1 MNLDGLNSSQRAA
14 VEYNDGPQLVIA
26 GAGSGKTRVLTYKIA
41 YLLSQGVPANRI
53 LALTFTNK
61 AAREMRDRIARM
73 ADAADV
79 RYLWMGTFHSICSKI
94 LRQEAAHIG
103 FTRDFT
109 IYDTQ
114 DQKSLIRQVIKLYS
128 LDEKVYKPN
137 MVLGRISAAK
147 NALLLPNDYAR
158 NESIAR
164 QDRQDR
170 LYEMSK
176 IYSEY
181 QARLRAA
188 NAMDFD
194 DLLVYV
200 CRLLDED
207 ESARV
212 FYQQMFQYVLVD
224 EYQDTNYVQY
234 RIVKHLA
241 EPENRICVVGDDAQS
256 IYSFRGADIRNIL
269 HFQEGYPNARL
280 FKLEQNY
287 RSTQTIVKAANS
299 LIHHNE
305 NQIYKEVFSEKE
317 PGDRIDLVGYM
328 TDRAEGEGVARSIH
342 QYKLTK
348 GISYNDIAVLY
359 RTNAQSRAFENEF
372 RKRGIAYRIY
382 GGMSFYQRKEIK
394 DAIAYFR
401 LAVNPKDNEA
411 LIRVINYPARGI
423 GDTTLRKV
431 SECAVMQNRSMLEVA
446 QHPEEAGL
454 EVSKATASKLTAF
467 AAIIEQLREA
477 ADTLNAYD
485 FAEKVMQLTGIRT
498 AAMMD
503 RSPEGVDRAEN
514 LQELLT
520 GIHELIDRRLEEGI
534 DFTPIHDFLAE
545 VSLLTDQDQNLAD
558 ETPRVTLMTVHAA
571 KGLEFEVVY
580 IVGLEENLFPSQMCV
595 KPSEIEEERRLLY
608 VAVTRAMRYCHMSF
622 ARQRFRNGSVQFS
635 SPSRFL
641 KDIDRQ
647 YLVTRQPAESSYQ
660 PSTPRWGN
668 NTWGSMER
676 SAIPPMP
683 SKPLTQLSDIVSKTP
698 ASDVTSPAGGAY
710 QVGDRVRHGTF
721 GEGQV
726 MRVYEENG
734 TRRIDIQFDRFG
746 KKAMLIQFAKLEKIG

>member
-1 MNLDGLNSSQRAA
+1 MNLEGLNSSQRAA

-73 ADAADV
+73 VDAADV

-94 LRQEAAHIG
+94 LRHEAEHIG

-114 DQKSLIRQVIKLYS
+114 DQKSLVKQVLKLYS
-128 LDEKVYKPN
+128 LDDKVYKPN
-137 MVLGRISAAK
+137 TVLGRISAAK
-147 NALLLPNDYAR
+147 NALIQPSDYAR
-158 NESIAR
+158 NESVAK

-170 LYEMSK
+170 LYEMPK

-181 QARLRAA
+181 QTRLRAA

-194 DLLVYV
+194 DLLMYV
-200 CRLLDED
+200 CLLLEKDEA
-207 ESARV
+207 ARRY
-212 FYQQMFQYVLVD
+212 YQQVFQYVLVD

-234 RIVKHLA
+234 RIVSYLA

-269 HFQEGYPNARL
+269 HFQQGYPNARL

-317 PGDRIDLVGYM
+317 PGERIDLVGYM
-328 TDRAEGEGVARSIH
+328 TDRNEGEGVARSIQ
-342 QYKLTK
+342 QYHAIK
-348 GISYNDIAVLY
+348 GVSYNDIAVLY
-359 RTNAQSRAFENEF
+359 RTNAQSRTFENEF
-372 RKRGIAYRIY
+372 RKLGIAYRIY

-411 LIRVINYPARGI
+411 LVRVINYPARGI
-423 GDTTLRKV
+423 GETTIRKV
-431 SECAVMQNRSMLEVA
+431 SECATMQNTSMLEVV
-446 QHPEEAGL
+446 QHPIECGL
-454 EVSKATASKLTAF
+454 EVSKATASKLGAF
-467 AAIIEQLREA
+467 GDLIATLHEA
-477 ADTLNAYD
+477 ADTMNAYE
-485 FAEKVMQLTGIRT
+485 FAEKVMLLSGIRT
-498 AAMMD
+498 AAVMD
-503 RSPEGVDRAEN
+503 RTPEGIDRAEN

-520 GIHELIDRRLEEGI
+520 GIHELIDRRTEEGI

-545 VSLLTDQDQNLAD
+545 VSLLTDQDQNLTD
-558 ETPRVTLMTVHAA
+558 DTPRVTLMTVHAA

-608 VAVTRAMRYCHMSF
+608 VALTRAMQYCHMSY

-641 KDIDRQ
+641 RDIDRQ
-647 YLVTRQPAESSYQ
+647 YIALRESGVAGTPA
-660 PSTPRWGN
+660 TAAPRWRN
-668 NTWGSMER
+668 NSWST
-676 SAIPPMP
+676 P
-683 SKPLTQLSDIVSKTP
+683 SKPAMPSVPTKPLTHISDIKTETQS
-698 ASDVTSPAGGAY
+698 AEYQAGE
-710 QVGDRVRHGTF
+710 RIRHGTF
-721 GEGQV
+721 GEGTVLQ
-726 MRVYEENG
+726 VYEENG
-734 TRRIDIQFDRFG
+734 TRRIDILFDKFG
-746 KKAMLIQFAKLEKIG
+746 KKAMLIQFAKLEKI

>member
-1 MNLDGLNSSQRAA
+1 MNLEGLNSSQRAA

-73 ADAADV
+73 VDAADV

-94 LRQEAAHIG
+94 LRHEAEHIG

-114 DQKSLIRQVIKLYS
+114 DQKSLVKQVLKLYS
-128 LDEKVYKPN
+128 LDDKVYKPN
-137 MVLGRISAAK
+137 TVLGRISAAK
-147 NALLLPNDYAR
+147 NALIQPSDYAR
-158 NESIAR
+158 NESVTK
-164 QDRQDR
+164 QDKQDR
-170 LYEMSK
+170 LYEMPK

-181 QARLRAA
+181 QTRLRAA

-194 DLLVYV
+194 DLLMYV
-200 CRLLDED
+200 CLLLEKDEA
-207 ESARV
+207 ARRY
-212 FYQQMFQYVLVD
+212 YQQVFQYVLVD

-234 RIVKHLA
+234 RIVSYLA

-269 HFQEGYPNARL
+269 HFQQGYPNARL

-317 PGDRIDLVGYM
+317 PGERIDLVGYM
-328 TDRAEGEGVARSIH
+328 TDRNEGEGVARSIQ
-342 QYKLTK
+342 QYHAIK
-348 GISYNDIAVLY
+348 GVSYNDIAVLY
-359 RTNAQSRAFENEF
+359 RTNAQSRTFENEF
-372 RKRGIAYRIY
+372 RKLGIAYRIY

-411 LIRVINYPARGI
+411 LVRVINYPARGI
-423 GDTTLRKV
+423 GETTIRKV
-431 SECAVMQNRSMLEVA
+431 SECATMQNTSMLEVV
-446 QHPEEAGL
+446 QHPIECGL
-454 EVSKATASKLTAF
+454 EVSKATASKLGAF
-467 AAIIEQLREA
+467 GDLIATLHEA
-477 ADTLNAYD
+477 ADTMNAYE
-485 FAEKVMQLTGIRT
+485 FAEKVMLLSGIRT
-498 AAMMD
+498 AAVMD
-503 RSPEGVDRAEN
+503 RTPEGIDRAEN

-520 GIHELIDRRLEEGI
+520 GIHELIDRRTEEGI

-545 VSLLTDQDQNLAD
+545 VSLLTDQDQNLTD
-558 ETPRVTLMTVHAA
+558 DTPRVTLMTVHAA

-608 VAVTRAMRYCHMSF
+608 VALTRAMQYCHMSY

-641 KDIDRQ
+641 RDIDRQ
-647 YLVTRQPAESSYQ
+647 YIALREGSVAGTPA
-660 PSTPRWGN
+660 TAAPRWRN
-668 NTWGSMER
+668 NSWST
-676 SAIPPMP
+676 P
-683 SKPLTQLSDIVSKTP
+683 SKPAMPSVPTRPLTHISDIKTETQS
-698 ASDVTSPAGGAY
+698 AEYQAGE
-710 QVGDRVRHGTF
+710 RVRHGTF
-721 GEGQV
+721 GEGTVLQ
-726 MRVYEENG
+726 VYEENG
-734 TRRIDIQFDRFG
+734 TRRIDILFDKFG
-746 KKAMLIQFAKLEKIG
+746 KKAMLIQFAKLEKI

>member
-1 MNLDGLNSSQRAA
+1 MNLEGLNSSQRAA

-73 ADAADV
+73 VDAADV

-94 LRQEAAHIG
+94 LRHEAEHIG

-114 DQKSLIRQVIKLYS
+114 DQKSLVKQVLKLYS
-128 LDEKVYKPN
+128 LDDKVYKPN
-137 MVLGRISAAK
+137 TVLGRISAAK
-147 NALLLPNDYAR
+147 NALIQPSDYAR
-158 NESIAR
+158 NESVAK

-170 LYEMSK
+170 LYEMPK

-181 QARLRAA
+181 QTRLRAA

-194 DLLVYV
+194 DLLMYV
-200 CRLLDED
+200 CLLLEKDEA
-207 ESARV
+207 ARRY
-212 FYQQMFQYVLVD
+212 YQQVFQYVLVD

-234 RIVKHLA
+234 RIVSYLA

-269 HFQEGYPNARL
+269 HFQQGYPNARL

-317 PGDRIDLVGYM
+317 PGERIDLVGYM
-328 TDRAEGEGVARSIH
+328 TDRNEGEGVARSIQ
-342 QYKLTK
+342 QYHAIK
-348 GISYNDIAVLY
+348 GVSYNDIAVLY
-359 RTNAQSRAFENEF
+359 RTNAQSRTFENEF
-372 RKRGIAYRIY
+372 RKLGIAYRIY

-411 LIRVINYPARGI
+411 LVRVINYPARGI
-423 GDTTLRKV
+423 GETTIRKV
-431 SECAVMQNRSMLEVA
+431 SECATMQNTSMLEVV
-446 QHPEEAGL
+446 QHPIECGL
-454 EVSKATASKLTAF
+454 EVSKATASKLGAF
-467 AAIIEQLREA
+467 GDLIATLHEA
-477 ADTLNAYD
+477 ADTMNAYE
-485 FAEKVMQLTGIRT
+485 FAEKVMLLSGIRT
-498 AAMMD
+498 AAVMD
-503 RSPEGVDRAEN
+503 RTPEGIDRAEN

-520 GIHELIDRRLEEGI
+520 GIHELIDRRTEEGI

-545 VSLLTDQDQNLAD
+545 VSLLTDQDQNLTD
-558 ETPRVTLMTVHAA
+558 DTPRVTLMTVHAA

-608 VAVTRAMRYCHMSF
+608 VALTRAMQYCHMSY

-641 KDIDRQ
+641 RDIDRQ
-647 YLVTRQPAESSYQ
+647 YIALREGSVAGTPATAAPRWRNNSW
-660 PSTPRWGN
+660 STPLKP
-668 NTWGSMER
+668 
-676 SAIPPMP
+676 AMP
-683 SKPLTQLSDIVSKTP
+683 SVPTKPLTHISDIKTETQS
-698 ASDVTSPAGGAY
+698 AEYQAGE
-710 QVGDRVRHGTF
+710 RVRHGTF
-721 GEGQV
+721 GEGTVLQ
-726 MRVYEENG
+726 VYEENG
-734 TRRIDIQFDRFG
+734 TRRIDILFDKFG
-746 KKAMLIQFAKLEKIG
+746 KKAMLIQFAKLEKI

>member
-1 MNLDGLNSSQRAA
+1 MNLEGLNSSQRAA

-73 ADAADV
+73 VDAADV

-94 LRQEAAHIG
+94 LRHEAEHIG

-114 DQKSLIRQVIKLYS
+114 DQKSLVKQVLKLYS
-128 LDEKVYKPN
+128 LDDKVYKPN
-137 MVLGRISAAK
+137 TVLGRISAAK
-147 NALLLPNDYAR
+147 NALIKPSDYAR
-158 NESIAR
+158 NESVAK

-170 LYEMSK
+170 LYEMPK

-181 QARLRAA
+181 QTRLRAA

-194 DLLVYV
+194 DLLMYV
-200 CRLLDED
+200 CLLLEKDE
-207 ESARV
+207 ATRRY
-212 FYQQMFQYVLVD
+212 YQQVFQYVLVD

-234 RIVKHLA
+234 RIVSYLA

-269 HFQEGYPNARL
+269 HFQQGYPNARL

-317 PGDRIDLVGYM
+317 PGERIDLVGYM
-328 TDRAEGEGVARSIH
+328 TDRNEGEGVARSIQ
-342 QYKLTK
+342 QYHAIK
-348 GISYNDIAVLY
+348 GVSYNDIAVLY
-359 RTNAQSRAFENEF
+359 RTNAQSRTFENEF
-372 RKRGIAYRIY
+372 RKLGIAYRIY

-411 LIRVINYPARGI
+411 LVRVINYPARGI
-423 GDTTLRKV
+423 GETTIRKV
-431 SECAVMQNRSMLEVA
+431 SECATMQNTSMLEVV
-446 QHPEEAGL
+446 QHPVECGL
-454 EVSKATASKLTAF
+454 EVSKATASKLGAF
-467 AAIIEQLREA
+467 GDLIATLHEA
-477 ADTLNAYD
+477 ADTMNAYE
-485 FAEKVMQLTGIRT
+485 FAEKVMLLSGIRT
-498 AAMMD
+498 AAVMD
-503 RSPEGVDRAEN
+503 RTPEGIDRAEN

-520 GIHELIDRRLEEGI
+520 GIHELIDRRTEEGI

-545 VSLLTDQDQNLAD
+545 VSLLTDQDQNLTD
-558 ETPRVTLMTVHAA
+558 DTPRVTLMTVHAA

-608 VAVTRAMRYCHMSF
+608 VALTRAMQYCHMSY

-641 KDIDRQ
+641 RDIDRQ
-647 YLVTRQPAESSYQ
+647 YIALREGSVAGTPA
-660 PSTPRWGN
+660 TAAPRWRN
-668 NTWGSMER
+668 NSWST
-676 SAIPPMP
+676 P
-683 SKPLTQLSDIVSKTP
+683 SKPAMPSVPTKPLTHISDIKTETQS
-698 ASDVTSPAGGAY
+698 AEYQAGE
-710 QVGDRVRHGTF
+710 RVRHGTF
-721 GEGQV
+721 GEGTVLQ
-726 MRVYEENG
+726 VYEENG
-734 TRRIDIQFDRFG
+734 TRRIDILFDKFG
-746 KKAMLIQFAKLEKIG
+746 KKAMLIQFAKLEKI

>member
-1 MNLDGLNSSQRAA
+1 MNLEGLNSSQRAA

-73 ADAADV
+73 VDAADV

-94 LRQEAAHIG
+94 LRHEAEHIG

-114 DQKSLIRQVIKLYS
+114 DQKSLVKQVLKLYS
-128 LDEKVYKPN
+128 LDDKVYKPN
-137 MVLGRISAAK
+137 TVLGRISAAK
-147 NALLLPNDYAR
+147 NALIQPSDYAR
-158 NESIAR
+158 NESVAK

-170 LYEMSK
+170 LYEMPK

-181 QARLRAA
+181 QTRLRAA

-194 DLLVYV
+194 DLLMYV
-200 CRLLDED
+200 CLLLEKDEA
-207 ESARV
+207 ARRY
-212 FYQQMFQYVLVD
+212 YQQVFQYVLVD

-234 RIVKHLA
+234 RIVSYLA

-269 HFQEGYPNARL
+269 HFQQGYPNARL

-317 PGDRIDLVGYM
+317 PGERIDLVGYM
-328 TDRAEGEGVARSIH
+328 TDRNEGEGVARSIQ
-342 QYKLTK
+342 QYHAIK
-348 GISYNDIAVLY
+348 GVSYNDIAVLY
-359 RTNAQSRAFENEF
+359 RTNAQSRTFENEF
-372 RKRGIAYRIY
+372 RKLGIAYRIY

-411 LIRVINYPARGI
+411 LVRVINYPARGI
-423 GDTTLRKV
+423 GETTIRKV
-431 SECAVMQNRSMLEVA
+431 SECATMQNTSMLEVV
-446 QHPEEAGL
+446 QHPIECGL
-454 EVSKATASKLTAF
+454 EVSKATASKLGAF
-467 AAIIEQLREA
+467 GDLIATLHEA
-477 ADTLNAYD
+477 ADTMNAYE
-485 FAEKVMQLTGIRT
+485 FAEKVMLLSGIRT
-498 AAMMD
+498 AAVMD
-503 RSPEGVDRAEN
+503 RTPEGIDRAEN

-520 GIHELIDRRLEEGI
+520 GIHELIDRRTEEGI

-545 VSLLTDQDQNLAD
+545 VSLLTDQDQNLTD
-558 ETPRVTLMTVHAA
+558 DTPRVTLMTVHAA

-595 KPSEIEEERRLLY
+595 KLSEIEEERRLLY
-608 VAVTRAMRYCHMSF
+608 VALTRAMQYCHMSY

-641 KDIDRQ
+641 RDIDRQ
-647 YLVTRQPAESSYQ
+647 YIALREGSVAGTPA
-660 PSTPRWGN
+660 TAAPRWRN
-668 NTWGSMER
+668 NSWST
-676 SAIPPMP
+676 P
-683 SKPLTQLSDIVSKTP
+683 SKPAMPSVPAKPLTHISDIKTETQS
-698 ASDVTSPAGGAY
+698 AEYQAGE
-710 QVGDRVRHGTF
+710 RVRHGTF
-721 GEGQV
+721 GEGTVLQ
-726 MRVYEENG
+726 VYEENG
-734 TRRIDIQFDRFG
+734 TRRIDILFDKFG
-746 KKAMLIQFAKLEKIG
+746 KKAMLIQFAKLEKI

>member
-1 MNLDGLNSSQRAA
+1 MNLKGLNSSQRAA

-73 ADAADV
+73 VDAADV

-94 LRQEAAHIG
+94 LRHEAEHIG

-114 DQKSLIRQVIKLYS
+114 DQKSLVKQVLKLYS
-128 LDEKVYKPN
+128 LDDKVYKPN
-137 MVLGRISAAK
+137 TVLGRISAAK
-147 NALLLPNDYAR
+147 NALIQPLDYAR
-158 NESIAR
+158 NESVAK

-170 LYEMSK
+170 LYEMPK

-181 QARLRAA
+181 QTRLRAA

-194 DLLVYV
+194 DLLMYV
-200 CRLLDED
+200 CLLLEKDEA
-207 ESARV
+207 ARRY
-212 FYQQMFQYVLVD
+212 YQQVFQYVLVD

-234 RIVKHLA
+234 RIVSYLA

-269 HFQEGYPNARL
+269 HFQQGYPNARL

-317 PGDRIDLVGYM
+317 PGERIDLVGYM
-328 TDRAEGEGVARSIH
+328 TDRNEGEGVARSIQ
-342 QYKLTK
+342 QYHAIK
-348 GISYNDIAVLY
+348 GVSYNDIAVLY
-359 RTNAQSRAFENEF
+359 RTNAQSRTFENEF
-372 RKRGIAYRIY
+372 RKLGIAYRIY

-411 LIRVINYPARGI
+411 LVRVINYPARGI
-423 GDTTLRKV
+423 GETTIRKV
-431 SECAVMQNRSMLEVA
+431 SECATMQNTSMLEVV
-446 QHPEEAGL
+446 QHPIECGL
-454 EVSKATASKLTAF
+454 EVSKATASKLGAF
-467 AAIIEQLREA
+467 GDLIATLHEA
-477 ADTLNAYD
+477 ADTMNAYE
-485 FAEKVMQLTGIRT
+485 FAEKVMLLSGIRT
-498 AAMMD
+498 AAVMD
-503 RSPEGVDRAEN
+503 RTPEGIDRAEN

-520 GIHELIDRRLEEGI
+520 GIHELIDRRTEEGI

-545 VSLLTDQDQNLAD
+545 VSLLTDQDQNLTD

-608 VAVTRAMRYCHMSF
+608 VALTRAMQYCHMSY

-641 KDIDRQ
+641 RDIDRQ
-647 YLVTRQPAESSYQ
+647 YIALREGSVTGTPA
-660 PSTPRWGN
+660 TAAPRWRN
-668 NTWGSMER
+668 NSWGT
-676 SAIPPMP
+676 P
-683 SKPLTQLSDIVSKTP
+683 SKPAMPSVPTKPLTHISDIKTETQS
-698 ASDVTSPAGGAY
+698 AEYQAGE
-710 QVGDRVRHGTF
+710 RVRHGTF
-721 GEGQV
+721 GEGTVLQ
-726 MRVYEENG
+726 VYEENG
-734 TRRIDIQFDRFG
+734 TRRIDILFDKFG
-746 KKAMLIQFAKLEKIG
+746 KKAMLIQFAKLEKI

>member
-1 MNLDGLNSSQRAA
+1 MNLEGLNSSQRAA

-73 ADAADV
+73 VDAADV

-94 LRQEAAHIG
+94 LRHEAEHIG

-109 IYDTQ
+109 IYDSQ
-114 DQKSLIRQVIKLYS
+114 DQKSLVKQVLKLYS
-128 LDEKVYKPN
+128 LDDKVYKPN
-137 MVLGRISAAK
+137 TVLGRISAAK
-147 NALLLPNDYAR
+147 NALIQPSDYAR
-158 NESIAR
+158 NESVAK

-170 LYEMSK
+170 LYEMPK

-181 QARLRAA
+181 QTRLRAA

-194 DLLVYV
+194 DLLMYV
-200 CRLLDED
+200 CLLLEKDEA
-207 ESARV
+207 ARRY
-212 FYQQMFQYVLVD
+212 YQQVFQYVLVD

-234 RIVKHLA
+234 RIVSYLA

-269 HFQEGYPNARL
+269 HFQQGYPNARL

-317 PGDRIDLVGYM
+317 PGERIDLVGYM
-328 TDRAEGEGVARSIH
+328 TDRNEGEGVARSIQ
-342 QYKLTK
+342 QYHAIK
-348 GISYNDIAVLY
+348 GVSYNDIAVLY
-359 RTNAQSRAFENEF
+359 RTNAQSRTFENEF
-372 RKRGIAYRIY
+372 RKLGIAYRIY

-411 LIRVINYPARGI
+411 LVRVINYPARGI
-423 GDTTLRKV
+423 GETTIRKV
-431 SECAVMQNRSMLEVA
+431 SECATMQNTSMLEVV
-446 QHPEEAGL
+446 QHPIECGL
-454 EVSKATASKLTAF
+454 EVSKATASKLGAF
-467 AAIIEQLREA
+467 GDLIATLHEA
-477 ADTLNAYD
+477 ADTMNAYE
-485 FAEKVMQLTGIRT
+485 FAEKVMLLSGIRT
-498 AAMMD
+498 AAVMD
-503 RSPEGVDRAEN
+503 RTPEGIDRAEN

-520 GIHELIDRRLEEGI
+520 GIHELIDRRTEEGI

-545 VSLLTDQDQNLAD
+545 VSLLTDQDQNLTD
-558 ETPRVTLMTVHAA
+558 DTPRVTLMTVHAA

-608 VAVTRAMRYCHMSF
+608 VALTRAMQYCHMSY

-641 KDIDRQ
+641 RDIDRQ
-647 YLVTRQPAESSYQ
+647 YIALREGSVAGTPA
-660 PSTPRWGN
+660 TAAPRWRN
-668 NTWGSMER
+668 NSWST
-676 SAIPPMP
+676 P
-683 SKPLTQLSDIVSKTP
+683 SKPAMPSVPTKPLTHISDIKTETQS
-698 ASDVTSPAGGAY
+698 AEYQAGE
-710 QVGDRVRHGTF
+710 RVRHGTF
-721 GEGQV
+721 GEGTVLQ
-726 MRVYEENG
+726 VYEENG
-734 TRRIDIQFDRFG
+734 TRRIDILFDKFG
-746 KKAMLIQFAKLEKIG
+746 KKAMLIQFAKLEKI

>member
-1 MNLDGLNSSQRAA
+1 MNLEGLNSSQRAA

-73 ADAADV
+73 VDAADV

-94 LRQEAAHIG
+94 LRHEAEHIG

-114 DQKSLIRQVIKLYS
+114 DQKSLVKQVLKLYS
-128 LDEKVYKPN
+128 LDDKVYKPN
-137 MVLGRISAAK
+137 TVLGRISAAK
-147 NALLLPNDYAR
+147 NALIQPSDYAR
-158 NESIAR
+158 NESVAK

-170 LYEMSK
+170 LYEMPK

-181 QARLRAA
+181 QTRLRAA

-194 DLLVYV
+194 DLLMYV
-200 CRLLDED
+200 CLLLEKDE
-207 ESARV
+207 ATRRY
-212 FYQQMFQYVLVD
+212 YQQVFQYVLVD

-234 RIVKHLA
+234 RIVSYLA

-269 HFQEGYPNARL
+269 HFQQGYPNARL

-317 PGDRIDLVGYM
+317 PGERIDLVGYM
-328 TDRAEGEGVARSIH
+328 TDRNEGEGVARSIQ
-342 QYKLTK
+342 QYHAIK
-348 GISYNDIAVLY
+348 GVSYNDIAVLY
-359 RTNAQSRAFENEF
+359 RTNAQSRTFENEF
-372 RKRGIAYRIY
+372 RKLGIAYRIY

-411 LIRVINYPARGI
+411 LVRVINYPARGI
-423 GDTTLRKV
+423 GETTIRKV
-431 SECAVMQNRSMLEVA
+431 SECATMQNTSMLEVV
-446 QHPEEAGL
+446 QHPIECGL
-454 EVSKATASKLTAF
+454 EVSKATASKLGAF
-467 AAIIEQLREA
+467 GDLIATLHEA
-477 ADTLNAYD
+477 ADTMNAYE
-485 FAEKVMQLTGIRT
+485 FAEKVMLLSGIRT
-498 AAMMD
+498 AAVMD
-503 RSPEGVDRAEN
+503 RTPEGIDRAEN

-520 GIHELIDRRLEEGI
+520 GIHELIDRRTEEGI

-545 VSLLTDQDQNLAD
+545 VSLLTDQDQNLTD
-558 ETPRVTLMTVHAA
+558 DTPRVTLMTVHAA

-608 VAVTRAMRYCHMSF
+608 VALTRAMQYCHMSY

-641 KDIDRQ
+641 RDIDRQ
-647 YLVTRQPAESSYQ
+647 YIALREGSVAGTPA
-660 PSTPRWGN
+660 TAAPRWRN
-668 NTWGSMER
+668 NSWST
-676 SAIPPMP
+676 P
-683 SKPLTQLSDIVSKTP
+683 SKPAMPSVPTKPLTHISDIKTETQS
-698 ASDVTSPAGGAY
+698 AEYQAGE
-710 QVGDRVRHGTF
+710 RVRHGTF
-721 GEGQV
+721 GEGTVLQ
-726 MRVYEENG
+726 VYEENG
-734 TRRIDIQFDRFG
+734 TRRIDILFDKFG
-746 KKAMLIQFAKLEKIG
+746 KKAMLIQFAKLEKI

>member
-1 MNLDGLNSSQRAA
+1 MNLKGLNSSQRAA

-73 ADAADV
+73 VDAADV

-94 LRQEAAHIG
+94 LRHEAEHIG

-114 DQKSLIRQVIKLYS
+114 DQKSLVKQVLKLYS
-128 LDEKVYKPN
+128 LDDKVYKPN
-137 MVLGRISAAK
+137 TVLGRISAAK
-147 NALLLPNDYAR
+147 NALIQPLDYAR
-158 NESIAR
+158 NESVAK

-170 LYEMSK
+170 LYEMPK

-181 QARLRAA
+181 QTRLRAA

-194 DLLVYV
+194 DLLMYV
-200 CRLLDED
+200 CLLLEKDEA
-207 ESARV
+207 ARRY
-212 FYQQMFQYVLVD
+212 YQQVFQYVLVD

-234 RIVKHLA
+234 RIVSYLA

-269 HFQEGYPNARL
+269 HFQQGYPNARL

-317 PGDRIDLVGYM
+317 PGERIDLVGYM
-328 TDRAEGEGVARSIH
+328 TDRNEGEGVARSIQ
-342 QYKLTK
+342 QYHAIK
-348 GISYNDIAVLY
+348 GVSYNDIAVLY
-359 RTNAQSRAFENEF
+359 RTNAQSRTFENEF
-372 RKRGIAYRIY
+372 RKLGIAYRIY

-401 LAVNPKDNEA
+401 LALNPKDNEA
-411 LIRVINYPARGI
+411 LVRVINYPARGI
-423 GDTTLRKV
+423 GETTIRKV
-431 SECAVMQNRSMLEVA
+431 SVCATMQNTSMLEVV
-446 QHPEEAGL
+446 QHPIECGL
-454 EVSKATASKLTAF
+454 EVSKATASKLGAF
-467 AAIIEQLREA
+467 GDLIATLHEA
-477 ADTLNAYD
+477 ADTMNAYE
-485 FAEKVMQLTGIRT
+485 FAEKVMLLSGIRT
-498 AAMMD
+498 AAVMD
-503 RSPEGVDRAEN
+503 RTPEGIDRAEN

-520 GIHELIDRRLEEGI
+520 GIHELIDRRTEEGI

-545 VSLLTDQDQNLAD
+545 VSLLTDQDQNLTD

-608 VAVTRAMRYCHMSF
+608 VALTRAMQYCHMSY

-641 KDIDRQ
+641 RDIDRQ
-647 YLVTRQPAESSYQ
+647 YIALREGSVTGTPA
-660 PSTPRWGN
+660 TAAPRWRN
-668 NTWGSMER
+668 NSWGT
-676 SAIPPMP
+676 P
-683 SKPLTQLSDIVSKTP
+683 SKPSMPSVPTKPLTHISDIKTETQS
-698 ASDVTSPAGGAY
+698 AEYQAGE
-710 QVGDRVRHGTF
+710 RVRHGTF
-721 GEGQV
+721 GEDSTQQR
-726 MRVYEENG
+726 M
-734 TRRIDIQFDRFG
+734 I
-746 KKAMLIQFAKLEKIG
+746 

>member
-1 MNLDGLNSSQRAA
+1 MNLEGLNSSQRAA

-73 ADAADV
+73 VDAADV

-94 LRQEAAHIG
+94 LRHEAEHIG

-114 DQKSLIRQVIKLYS
+114 DQKSLVKQVLKLYS
-128 LDEKVYKPN
+128 LDDKVYKPN
-137 MVLGRISAAK
+137 TVLGRISAAK
-147 NALLLPNDYAR
+147 NALIQPSDYAR
-158 NESIAR
+158 NESVAK

-170 LYEMSK
+170 LYEMPK

-181 QARLRAA
+181 QTRLRAA

-194 DLLVYV
+194 DLLMYV
-200 CRLLDED
+200 CLLLEKDEA
-207 ESARV
+207 ARRY
-212 FYQQMFQYVLVD
+212 YQQVFQYVLVD

-234 RIVKHLA
+234 RIVSYLA

-269 HFQEGYPNARL
+269 HFQQGYPNARL

-317 PGDRIDLVGYM
+317 PGERIDLVVYM
-328 TDRAEGEGVARSIH
+328 TDRNEGEGVARSIQ
-342 QYKLTK
+342 QYHAIK
-348 GISYNDIAVLY
+348 GVSYNDIAVLY
-359 RTNAQSRAFENEF
+359 RTNAQSRTFENEF
-372 RKRGIAYRIY
+372 RKLGIAYRIY

-411 LIRVINYPARGI
+411 LVRVINYPARGI
-423 GDTTLRKV
+423 GETTIRKV
-431 SECAVMQNRSMLEVA
+431 SECATMQNTSMLEVV
-446 QHPEEAGL
+446 QHPIECGL
-454 EVSKATASKLTAF
+454 EVSKATASKLGAF
-467 AAIIEQLREA
+467 GDLIATLHEA
-477 ADTLNAYD
+477 ADTMNAYK
-485 FAEKVMQLTGIRT
+485 FAEEVMLLSGIRT
-498 AAMMD
+498 AAVMD
-503 RSPEGVDRAEN
+503 RTPEGIDRAEN

-520 GIHELIDRRLEEGI
+520 GIHELIDRRTKEGI

-545 VSLLTDQDQNLAD
+545 VSLLTDQDQNLTD
-558 ETPRVTLMTVHAA
+558 DTPRVTLMTVHAA

-608 VAVTRAMRYCHMSF
+608 VALTRAMQYCHMSY

-641 KDIDRQ
+641 RDIDRQ
-647 YLVTRQPAESSYQ
+647 YIALREGSVAGTPA
-660 PSTPRWGN
+660 TAAPRWRN
-668 NTWGSMER
+668 NSWST
-676 SAIPPMP
+676 P
-683 SKPLTQLSDIVSKTP
+683 SKPAMPSVPTKPLTHISDIKTETQS
-698 ASDVTSPAGGAY
+698 AEYQAGE
-710 QVGDRVRHGTF
+710 RVRHGTF
-721 GEGQV
+721 GEGTVLQ
-726 MRVYEENG
+726 VYEENG
-734 TRRIDIQFDRFG
+734 TRRIDILFDKFG
-746 KKAMLIQFAKLEKIG
+746 KKAMLIQFAKLEKI

>member
-1 MNLDGLNSSQRAA
+1 MNLEGLNSSQRAA

-73 ADAADV
+73 VDAADV

-94 LRQEAAHIG
+94 LRHEAEHIG

-109 IYDTQ
+109 IYDSQ
-114 DQKSLIRQVIKLYS
+114 DQKSLVKQVLKLYS
-128 LDEKVYKPN
+128 LDDKVYKPN
-137 MVLGRISAAK
+137 TVLGRISAAK
-147 NALLLPNDYAR
+147 NALIQPSDYAR
-158 NESIAR
+158 NESVAK

-170 LYEMSK
+170 LYEMPK

-181 QARLRAA
+181 QTRLRAA

-194 DLLVYV
+194 DLLMYV
-200 CRLLDED
+200 CLLLEKDE
-207 ESARV
+207 AAQRY
-212 FYQQMFQYVLVD
+212 YQQVFQYVLVD

-234 RIVKHLA
+234 RIVSYLA

-269 HFQEGYPNARL
+269 HFQQGYPNARL

-317 PGDRIDLVGYM
+317 PGERIDLVGYM
-328 TDRAEGEGVARSIH
+328 TDRNEGEGVARSIQ
-342 QYKLTK
+342 QYHAIK
-348 GISYNDIAVLY
+348 GVSYNDIAVLY
-359 RTNAQSRAFENEF
+359 RTNAQSRTFENEF
-372 RKRGIAYRIY
+372 RKLGIAYRIY

-411 LIRVINYPARGI
+411 LVRVINYPARGI
-423 GDTTLRKV
+423 GETTIRKV
-431 SECAVMQNRSMLEVA
+431 SECATMQNTSMLEVV
-446 QHPEEAGL
+446 QHPIECGL
-454 EVSKATASKLTAF
+454 EVSKATASKLGAF
-467 AAIIEQLREA
+467 GDLIATLHEA
-477 ADTLNAYD
+477 ADTMNAYE
-485 FAEKVMQLTGIRT
+485 FAEKVMLLSGIRT
-498 AAMMD
+498 AAVMD
-503 RSPEGVDRAEN
+503 RTPEGIDRAEN

-520 GIHELIDRRLEEGI
+520 GIHELIDRRTEEGI

-545 VSLLTDQDQNLAD
+545 VSLLTDQDQNLTD
-558 ETPRVTLMTVHAA
+558 DTPRVTLMTVHAA

-608 VAVTRAMRYCHMSF
+608 VALTRAMQYCHMSY

-641 KDIDRQ
+641 RDIDRQ
-647 YLVTRQPAESSYQ
+647 YIALREGSVAGTPA
-660 PSTPRWGN
+660 TAAPRWRN
-668 NTWGSMER
+668 NSWGT
-676 SAIPPMP
+676 P
-683 SKPLTQLSDIVSKTP
+683 SKPAMPSVPTKPLTHISDIKTETQS
-698 ASDVTSPAGGAY
+698 AEYQAGE
-710 QVGDRVRHGTF
+710 RVRHLRRG
-721 GEGQV
+721 
-726 MRVYEENG
+726 NG
-734 TRRIDIQFDRFG
+734 ASG
-746 KKAMLIQFAKLEKIG
+746 L

>member
-1 MNLDGLNSSQRAA
+1 MNLEGLNSSQRAA

-73 ADAADV
+73 VDAADV

-94 LRQEAAHIG
+94 LRHEAEHIG

-109 IYDTQ
+109 IYDSQ
-114 DQKSLIRQVIKLYS
+114 DQKSLVKQVLKLYS
-128 LDEKVYKPN
+128 LDDKVYKPN
-137 MVLGRISAAK
+137 TVLGRISAAK
-147 NALLLPNDYAR
+147 NALIQPSDYAR
-158 NESIAR
+158 NESVAK

-170 LYEMSK
+170 LYEMPK

-181 QARLRAA
+181 QTRLRAA

-194 DLLVYV
+194 DLLMYV
-200 CRLLDED
+200 CLLLEKDEA
-207 ESARV
+207 ARRY
-212 FYQQMFQYVLVD
+212 YQQVFQYVLVD

-234 RIVKHLA
+234 RIVSYLA

-269 HFQEGYPNARL
+269 HFQQGYPNARL

-317 PGDRIDLVGYM
+317 PGERIDLVGYM
-328 TDRAEGEGVARSIH
+328 TDRNEGEGVARSIQ
-342 QYKLTK
+342 QYHAIK
-348 GISYNDIAVLY
+348 GVSYNDIAVLY
-359 RTNAQSRAFENEF
+359 RTNAQSRTFENEF
-372 RKRGIAYRIY
+372 RKLGIAYRIY

-411 LIRVINYPARGI
+411 LVRVINYPARGI
-423 GDTTLRKV
+423 GETTIRKV
-431 SECAVMQNRSMLEVA
+431 SECATMQNISMLEVV
-446 QHPEEAGL
+446 QHPIECGL
-454 EVSKATASKLTAF
+454 EVSKATASKLGAF
-467 AAIIEQLREA
+467 GDLIATLHEA
-477 ADTLNAYD
+477 ADTMNAYE
-485 FAEKVMQLTGIRT
+485 FAEKVMLLSGIRT
-498 AAMMD
+498 AAVMD
-503 RSPEGVDRAEN
+503 RTPEGIDRAEN

-520 GIHELIDRRLEEGI
+520 GIHELIDRRTEEGI

-545 VSLLTDQDQNLAD
+545 VSLLTDQDQNLTD
-558 ETPRVTLMTVHAA
+558 DTPRVTLMTVHAA

-608 VAVTRAMRYCHMSF
+608 VALTRAMQYCHMSY

-641 KDIDRQ
+641 RDIDRQ
-647 YLVTRQPAESSYQ
+647 YIALREGSVAGTPA
-660 PSTPRWGN
+660 TAAPRWRN
-668 NTWGSMER
+668 NSWST
-676 SAIPPMP
+676 P
-683 SKPLTQLSDIVSKTP
+683 SKPAMPSVPTKPLTHISDIKTETQS
-698 ASDVTSPAGGAY
+698 AEYQAGE
-710 QVGDRVRHGTF
+710 RVRHGTF
-721 GEGQV
+721 GEGTVLQ
-726 MRVYEENG
+726 VYEENG
-734 TRRIDIQFDRFG
+734 TRRIDILFDKFG
-746 KKAMLIQFAKLEKIG
+746 KKAMLIQFAKLEKI

>member
-1 MNLDGLNSSQRAA
+1 MNLEGLNSSQRAA

-73 ADAADV
+73 VDAADV

-94 LRQEAAHIG
+94 LRHEAEHIG

-109 IYDTQ
+109 IYDSQ
-114 DQKSLIRQVIKLYS
+114 DQKSLVKQVLKLYS
-128 LDEKVYKPN
+128 MDDKVYKPN
-137 MVLGRISAAK
+137 TVLGRISAAK
-147 NALLLPNDYAR
+147 NALIQPSDYAR
-158 NESIAR
+158 NESVAK

-170 LYEMSK
+170 LYEMPK

-181 QARLRAA
+181 QTRLRAA

-194 DLLVYV
+194 DLLMYV
-200 CRLLDED
+200 CLLLEKDEA
-207 ESARV
+207 ARRY
-212 FYQQMFQYVLVD
+212 YQQVFQYVLVD

-234 RIVKHLA
+234 RIVSYLA

-269 HFQEGYPNARL
+269 HFQQGYPNARL

-317 PGDRIDLVGYM
+317 PGERIDLVGYM
-328 TDRAEGEGVARSIH
+328 TDRNEGEGVARSIQ
-342 QYKLTK
+342 QYHAIK
-348 GISYNDIAVLY
+348 GVSYNDIAVLY
-359 RTNAQSRAFENEF
+359 RTNAQSRTFENEF
-372 RKRGIAYRIY
+372 RKLGIAYRIY

-411 LIRVINYPARGI
+411 LMRVINYPARGI
-423 GDTTLRKV
+423 GETTVRKV
-431 SECAVMQNRSMLEVA
+431 SECATMQNTSMLEVV
-446 QHPEEAGL
+446 QHPIECGL
-454 EVSKATASKLTAF
+454 EVSKATASKLGAF
-467 AAIIEQLREA
+467 GDLIATLHEA
-477 ADTLNAYD
+477 ADTMNAYE
-485 FAEKVMQLTGIRT
+485 FAEKVMLLSGIRT
-498 AAMMD
+498 AAVMD
-503 RSPEGVDRAEN
+503 RTPEGIDRAEN

-520 GIHELIDRRLEEGI
+520 GIHELIDRRTEEGI

-545 VSLLTDQDQNLAD
+545 VSLLTDQDQNLTD
-558 ETPRVTLMTVHAA
+558 DTPRVTLMTVHAA

-608 VAVTRAMRYCHMSF
+608 VALTRAMQYCHMSY

-641 KDIDRQ
+641 RDIDRQ
-647 YLVTRQPAESSYQ
+647 YIALREGSVAGTPA
-660 PSTPRWGN
+660 TAAPRWRN
-668 NTWGSMER
+668 NSWST
-676 SAIPPMP
+676 P
-683 SKPLTQLSDIVSKTP
+683 SKPAMPSVPTKPLTHISDIKTETQS
-698 ASDVTSPAGGAY
+698 AEYQAGE
-710 QVGDRVRHGTF
+710 RVRHGTF
-721 GEGQV
+721 GEGTVLQ
-726 MRVYEENG
+726 VYEENG
-734 TRRIDIQFDRFG
+734 TRRIDILFDKFG
-746 KKAMLIQFAKLEKIG
+746 KKAMLIQFAKLEKI

>member
-1 MNLDGLNSSQRAA
+1 MNLEGLNSSQRAA

-73 ADAADV
+73 VDAADV

-94 LRQEAAHIG
+94 LRHEAEHIG

-114 DQKSLIRQVIKLYS
+114 DQKSLVKQVLKLYS
-128 LDEKVYKPN
+128 LDDKVYKPN
-137 MVLGRISAAK
+137 TVLGRISAAK
-147 NALLLPNDYAR
+147 NALIQPSDYAR
-158 NESIAR
+158 NESVAK

-170 LYEMSK
+170 LYEMPK

-181 QARLRAA
+181 QTRLRAA

-194 DLLVYV
+194 DLLMYV
-200 CRLLDED
+200 CLLLEKDEA
-207 ESARV
+207 ARRY
-212 FYQQMFQYVLVD
+212 YQQVFQYVLVD

-234 RIVKHLA
+234 RIVSYLA

-269 HFQEGYPNARL
+269 HFQQGYPNARL

-317 PGDRIDLVGYM
+317 PGERIDLVGYM
-328 TDRAEGEGVARSIH
+328 TDRNEGEGVARSIQ
-342 QYKLTK
+342 QYHAIK
-348 GISYNDIAVLY
+348 GVSYNDIAVLY
-359 RTNAQSRAFENEF
+359 RTNAQSRTFENEF
-372 RKRGIAYRIY
+372 RKLGIAYRIY

-411 LIRVINYPARGI
+411 LVRVINYPARGI
-423 GDTTLRKV
+423 GETTVRKV
-431 SECAVMQNRSMLEVA
+431 SECATMQNTSMLEVV
-446 QHPEEAGL
+446 QHPIECGL
-454 EVSKATASKLTAF
+454 EVSKATASKLGAF
-467 AAIIEQLREA
+467 GDLIATLHEA
-477 ADTLNAYD
+477 ADTMNAYE
-485 FAEKVMQLTGIRT
+485 FAEKVMLLSGIRT
-498 AAMMD
+498 AAVMD
-503 RSPEGVDRAEN
+503 RTPEGIDRAEN

-520 GIHELIDRRLEEGI
+520 GIHELIDRRTEEGI

-545 VSLLTDQDQNLAD
+545 VSLLTDQDQNLTD
-558 ETPRVTLMTVHAA
+558 DTPRVTLMTVHAA

-608 VAVTRAMRYCHMSF
+608 VALTRAMQYCHMSY

-641 KDIDRQ
+641 RDIDRQ
-647 YLVTRQPAESSYQ
+647 YIALREGSVAGTPA
-660 PSTPRWGN
+660 TAAPRWRN
-668 NTWGSMER
+668 NNWST
-676 SAIPPMP
+676 P
-683 SKPLTQLSDIVSKTP
+683 SKPAMPSVPTKPLTHISDIKTETQS
-698 ASDVTSPAGGAY
+698 AEYQAGE
-710 QVGDRVRHGTF
+710 RVRHGTF
-721 GEGQV
+721 GEGTVLQ
-726 MRVYEENG
+726 VYEENG
-734 TRRIDIQFDRFG
+734 TRRIDILFDKFG
-746 KKAMLIQFAKLEKIG
+746 KKAMLIQFAKLEKI

>member
-1 MNLDGLNSSQRAA
+1 MNLEGLNSSQRAA

-73 ADAADV
+73 VDAADV

-94 LRQEAAHIG
+94 LRHEAEHIG

-114 DQKSLIRQVIKLYS
+114 DQKSLVKQVLKLYS
-128 LDEKVYKPN
+128 LDDKVYKPN
-137 MVLGRISAAK
+137 TVLGRISAAK
-147 NALLLPNDYAR
+147 NALIQPSDYAR
-158 NESIAR
+158 NESVAK

-170 LYEMSK
+170 LYEMPK

-181 QARLRAA
+181 QTRLRAA

-194 DLLVYV
+194 DLLMYV
-200 CRLLDED
+200 CLLLEKDEA
-207 ESARV
+207 ARRY
-212 FYQQMFQYVLVD
+212 YQQVFQYVLVD

-234 RIVKHLA
+234 RIVSYLA

-269 HFQEGYPNARL
+269 HFQQGYPNARL

-317 PGDRIDLVGYM
+317 PGERIDLVGYM
-328 TDRAEGEGVARSIH
+328 TDRNEGEGVARSIQ
-342 QYKLTK
+342 QYHAIK
-348 GISYNDIAVLY
+348 GVSYNDIAVLY
-359 RTNAQSRAFENEF
+359 RTNAQSRTFENEF
-372 RKRGIAYRIY
+372 RKLGIAYRIY

-411 LIRVINYPARGI
+411 LVRVINYPARGI
-423 GDTTLRKV
+423 GETTIRKV
-431 SECAVMQNRSMLEVA
+431 SECATMQNTSMLEVV
-446 QHPEEAGL
+446 QHPIECGL
-454 EVSKATASKLTAF
+454 DVSKATASKLGAF
-467 AAIIEQLREA
+467 GDLIATLHEA
-477 ADTLNAYD
+477 ADTMNAYE
-485 FAEKVMQLTGIRT
+485 FAEKVMLLSGIRT
-498 AAMMD
+498 AAVMD
-503 RSPEGVDRAEN
+503 RTPEGIDRAEN

-520 GIHELIDRRLEEGI
+520 GIHELIDRRTEEGI

-545 VSLLTDQDQNLAD
+545 VSLLTDQDQNLTD
-558 ETPRVTLMTVHAA
+558 DTPRVTLMTVHAA

-608 VAVTRAMRYCHMSF
+608 VALTRAMQYCHMSY

-641 KDIDRQ
+641 RDIDRQ
-647 YLVTRQPAESSYQ
+647 YIALREGSVAGTPA
-660 PSTPRWGN
+660 TAAPRWRN
-668 NTWGSMER
+668 NSWST
-676 SAIPPMP
+676 P
-683 SKPLTQLSDIVSKTP
+683 SKPSMPSVPTKPLTHISDIKTETQS
-698 ASDVTSPAGGAY
+698 AEYQAGE
-710 QVGDRVRHGTF
+710 RVRHGTF
-721 GEGQV
+721 GEGTVLQ
-726 MRVYEENG
+726 VYEENG
-734 TRRIDIQFDRFG
+734 TRRIDILFDKFG
-746 KKAMLIQFAKLEKIG
+746 KKAMLIQFAKLEKI

>member
-1 MNLDGLNSSQRAA
+1 MNLEGLNSSQRAA

-73 ADAADV
+73 VDAADV

-94 LRQEAAHIG
+94 LRHEAEHIG

-109 IYDTQ
+109 IYDSQ
-114 DQKSLIRQVIKLYS
+114 DQKSLVKQVLKLYS
-128 LDEKVYKPN
+128 LDDKVYKPN
-137 MVLGRISAAK
+137 TVLGRISAAK
-147 NALLLPNDYAR
+147 NALIQPSDYAR
-158 NESIAR
+158 NESVAK

-170 LYEMSK
+170 LYEMPK

-181 QARLRAA
+181 QTRLRAA

-194 DLLVYV
+194 DLLMYV
-200 CRLLDED
+200 CLLLEKDEA
-207 ESARV
+207 ARRY
-212 FYQQMFQYVLVD
+212 YQQVFQYVLVD

-234 RIVKHLA
+234 RIVSYLA

-269 HFQEGYPNARL
+269 HFQQGYPNARL

-317 PGDRIDLVGYM
+317 PGERIDLVGYM
-328 TDRAEGEGVARSIH
+328 TDRNEGEGVARSIQ
-342 QYKLTK
+342 QYHAIK
-348 GISYNDIAVLY
+348 GVSYNDIAVLY
-359 RTNAQSRAFENEF
+359 RTNAQSRTFENEF
-372 RKRGIAYRIY
+372 RKLGIAYRIY

-411 LIRVINYPARGI
+411 LVRVINYPARGI
-423 GDTTLRKV
+423 GETTIRKV
-431 SECAVMQNRSMLEVA
+431 SECATMQNTSMLEVV
-446 QHPEEAGL
+446 QHPIEYGL
-454 EVSKATASKLTAF
+454 EVSKATASKLGAF
-467 AAIIEQLREA
+467 GDLIATLHEA
-477 ADTLNAYD
+477 ADTMNAYE
-485 FAEKVMQLTGIRT
+485 FAEKVMLLSGIRT
-498 AAMMD
+498 AAVMD
-503 RSPEGVDRAEN
+503 RTPEGIDRAEN

-520 GIHELIDRRLEEGI
+520 GIHELIDRRTEEGI

-545 VSLLTDQDQNLAD
+545 VSLLTDQDQNLTD
-558 ETPRVTLMTVHAA
+558 DTPRVTLMTVHAA

-608 VAVTRAMRYCHMSF
+608 VALTRAMQYCHMSY

-641 KDIDRQ
+641 SDIDRQ
-647 YLVTRQPAESSYQ
+647 YIALREGNVA
-660 PSTPRWGN
+660 STPATAAPRWRN
-668 NTWGSMER
+668 NSWST
-676 SAIPPMP
+676 P
-683 SKPLTQLSDIVSKTP
+683 SKPAMPSVPTKPLTHISDIKTETQS
-698 ASDVTSPAGGAY
+698 AEYQAGE
-710 QVGDRVRHGTF
+710 RVRHGTF
-721 GEGQV
+721 GEGTVLQ
-726 MRVYEENG
+726 VYEENG
-734 TRRIDIQFDRFG
+734 TRRIDILFDKFG
-746 KKAMLIQFAKLEKIG
+746 KKAMLIQFAKLEKI

>member
-1 MNLDGLNSSQRAA
+1 MNLEGLNSSQRAA

-73 ADAADV
+73 VDAADV

-94 LRQEAAHIG
+94 LRHEAEHIG

-114 DQKSLIRQVIKLYS
+114 DQKSLVKQVLKLYS
-128 LDEKVYKPN
+128 LDDKVYKPN
-137 MVLGRISAAK
+137 TVLGRISAAK
-147 NALLLPNDYAR
+147 NALIQPSDYAR
-158 NESIAR
+158 NESVAK

-170 LYEMSK
+170 LYEMPK

-181 QARLRAA
+181 QTRLRAA

-194 DLLVYV
+194 DLLMYV
-200 CRLLDED
+200 CLLLEKDEA
-207 ESARV
+207 ARRY
-212 FYQQMFQYVLVD
+212 YQQVFQYVLVD

-234 RIVKHLA
+234 RIVSYLA

-269 HFQEGYPNARL
+269 HFQQGYPNARL

-317 PGDRIDLVGYM
+317 PGERIDLVGYM
-328 TDRAEGEGVARSIH
+328 TDRNEGEGVARSIQ
-342 QYKLTK
+342 QYHAIK
-348 GISYNDIAVLY
+348 GVSYNDIAVLY
-359 RTNAQSRAFENEF
+359 RTNAQSRTFENEF
-372 RKRGIAYRIY
+372 RKLGIAYRIY

-411 LIRVINYPARGI
+411 LVRVINYPARGI
-423 GDTTLRKV
+423 GETTIRKV
-431 SECAVMQNRSMLEVA
+431 SECATMQNTSMLEVV
-446 QHPEEAGL
+446 QHPIECGL
-454 EVSKATASKLTAF
+454 EVSKATASKLGAF
-467 AAIIEQLREA
+467 GDLIATLHEA
-477 ADTLNAYD
+477 ADTMNAYE
-485 FAEKVMQLTGIRT
+485 FAEKVMLLSGIRT
-498 AAMMD
+498 AAVMD
-503 RSPEGVDRAEN
+503 RTPEGIDRAEN

-520 GIHELIDRRLEEGI
+520 GIHELIDRRTEEGI

-545 VSLLTDQDQNLAD
+545 VSLLTDQDQNLTD
-558 ETPRVTLMTVHAA
+558 DTPRVTLMTVHAA

-608 VAVTRAMRYCHMSF
+608 VALTRAMQYCHMSY

-641 KDIDRQ
+641 RDIDRQ
-647 YLVTRQPAESSYQ
+647 YIALREGSVAGTPA
-660 PSTPRWGN
+660 TAAPRWRN
-668 NTWGSMER
+668 NSWST
-676 SAIPPMP
+676 P
-683 SKPLTQLSDIVSKTP
+683 SKPAMPSVPTKPLTHISDIKTETQS
-698 ASDVTSPAGGAY
+698 AEYQAGE
-710 QVGDRVRHGTF
+710 RVRHGTF
-721 GEGQV
+721 GEGTVLQ
-726 MRVYEENG
+726 VYEENG
-734 TRRIDIQFDRFG
+734 TRRIDILFDKFG
-746 KKAMLIQFAKLEKIG
+746 KKAMLIQFAKLEKI

>member
-1 MNLDGLNSSQRAA
+1 MNLEGLNSSQRAA

-73 ADAADV
+73 VDAADV

-94 LRQEAAHIG
+94 LRHEAEHIG

-109 IYDTQ
+109 IYDSQ
-114 DQKSLIRQVIKLYS
+114 DQKSLVKQVLKLYS
-128 LDEKVYKPN
+128 LDDKVYKPN
-137 MVLGRISAAK
+137 TVLGRISAAK
-147 NALLLPNDYAR
+147 NALIQPSDYAR
-158 NESIAR
+158 NESVAK

-170 LYEMSK
+170 LYEMPK

-181 QARLRAA
+181 QTRLRAA

-194 DLLVYV
+194 DLLMYV
-200 CRLLDED
+200 CLLLEKDEA
-207 ESARV
+207 ARRY
-212 FYQQMFQYVLVD
+212 YQQVFQYVLVD

-234 RIVKHLA
+234 RIVSYLA

-269 HFQEGYPNARL
+269 HFQQGYPNARL

-317 PGDRIDLVGYM
+317 PGERIDLVGYM
-328 TDRAEGEGVARSIH
+328 TDRNEGEGVARSIQ
-342 QYKLTK
+342 QYHAIK
-348 GISYNDIAVLY
+348 GVSYNDIAVLY
-359 RTNAQSRAFENEF
+359 RTNAQSRTFENEF
-372 RKRGIAYRIY
+372 RKLGIAYRIY

-411 LIRVINYPARGI
+411 LVRVINYPARGI
-423 GDTTLRKV
+423 GETTIRKV
-431 SECAVMQNRSMLEVA
+431 SECATMQNTSMLEVV
-446 QHPEEAGL
+446 QHPIECGL
-454 EVSKATASKLTAF
+454 EVSKATASKLGAF
-467 AAIIEQLREA
+467 GDLIATLHEA
-477 ADTLNAYD
+477 ADTMNAYE
-485 FAEKVMQLTGIRT
+485 FAEKVMLLSGIRT
-498 AAMMD
+498 AAVMD
-503 RSPEGVDRAEN
+503 RTPEGIDRAEN

-520 GIHELIDRRLEEGI
+520 GIHELIDRRTEEGI

-545 VSLLTDQDQNLAD
+545 VSLLTDQDQNLTD
-558 ETPRVTLMTVHAA
+558 DTPRVTLMTVHAA

-595 KPSEIEEERRLLY
+595 KPLEIEEERRLLY
-608 VAVTRAMRYCHMSF
+608 VALTRAMQYCHMSY

-641 KDIDRQ
+641 RDIDRQ
-647 YLVTRQPAESSYQ
+647 YIALREGGVAGTPA
-660 PSTPRWGN
+660 TAAPRWRN
-668 NTWGSMER
+668 NSWST
-676 SAIPPMP
+676 P
-683 SKPLTQLSDIVSKTP
+683 SKPAMPSVPTKPLTHISDIKTETQS
-698 ASDVTSPAGGAY
+698 AEYQAGE
-710 QVGDRVRHGTF
+710 RVRHGTF
-721 GEGQV
+721 GEGTVLQ
-726 MRVYEENG
+726 VYEENG
-734 TRRIDIQFDRFG
+734 TRRIDILFDKFG
-746 KKAMLIQFAKLEKIG
+746 KKAMLIQFAKLEKI

>member
-1 MNLDGLNSSQRAA
+1 MNLEGLNSSQRAA

-73 ADAADV
+73 VDAADV

-94 LRQEAAHIG
+94 LRHEAEHIG

-114 DQKSLIRQVIKLYS
+114 DQKSLVKQVLKLYS
-128 LDEKVYKPN
+128 LDDKVYKPN
-137 MVLGRISAAK
+137 TVLGRISAAK
-147 NALLLPNDYAR
+147 NALIQPSDYAR
-158 NESIAR
+158 NESVAK

-170 LYEMSK
+170 LYEMPK

-181 QARLRAA
+181 QTRLRAA

-194 DLLVYV
+194 DLLMYV
-200 CRLLDED
+200 CLLLEKDEA
-207 ESARV
+207 ARRY
-212 FYQQMFQYVLVD
+212 YQQVFQYVLVD

-234 RIVKHLA
+234 RIVSYLA

-269 HFQEGYPNARL
+269 HFQQGYPNARL

-317 PGDRIDLVGYM
+317 PGERIDLVGYM
-328 TDRAEGEGVARSIH
+328 TDRNEGEGVARSIQ
-342 QYKLTK
+342 QYHAIK
-348 GISYNDIAVLY
+348 GVSYNDIAVLY
-359 RTNAQSRAFENEF
+359 RTNAQSRTFENEF
-372 RKRGIAYRIY
+372 RKLGIAYRIY

-411 LIRVINYPARGI
+411 LVRVINYPARGI
-423 GDTTLRKV
+423 GETTIRKV
-431 SECAVMQNRSMLEVA
+431 SECATMQNTSMLEVV
-446 QHPEEAGL
+446 QHPIECGL
-454 EVSKATASKLTAF
+454 DVSKATASKLGAF
-467 AAIIEQLREA
+467 GDLIATLHEA
-477 ADTLNAYD
+477 ADTMNAYE
-485 FAEKVMQLTGIRT
+485 FAEKVMLLSGIRT
-498 AAMMD
+498 AAVMD
-503 RSPEGVDRAEN
+503 RTPEGIDRAEN

-520 GIHELIDRRLEEGI
+520 GIHELIDRRTEEGI

-545 VSLLTDQDQNLAD
+545 VSLLTDQDQNLTD
-558 ETPRVTLMTVHAA
+558 DTPRVTLMTVHAA

-608 VAVTRAMRYCHMSF
+608 VALTRAMQYCHMSY

-641 KDIDRQ
+641 RDIDRQ
-647 YLVTRQPAESSYQ
+647 YIALREGSVAGTPA
-660 PSTPRWGN
+660 TAAPRWRN
-668 NTWGSMER
+668 NSWST
-676 SAIPPMP
+676 P
-683 SKPLTQLSDIVSKTP
+683 SKPAMPSVPTKPLTHISDIKTETQS
-698 ASDVTSPAGGAY
+698 AEYQAGE
-710 QVGDRVRHGTF
+710 RVRHGTF
-721 GEGQV
+721 GEGTVLQ
-726 MRVYEENG
+726 VYEENG
-734 TRRIDIQFDRFG
+734 TRRIDILFDKFG
-746 KKAMLIQFAKLEKIG
+746 KKAMLIQFAKLEKI

>member
-1 MNLDGLNSSQRAA
+1 MNLEGLNSSQRAA

-73 ADAADV
+73 VDAADV

-94 LRQEAAHIG
+94 LRHEAEHIG

-114 DQKSLIRQVIKLYS
+114 DQKSLVKQVLKLYS
-128 LDEKVYKPN
+128 LDDKVYKPN
-137 MVLGRISAAK
+137 TVLGRISAAK
-147 NALLLPNDYAR
+147 NALIQPSDYAR
-158 NESIAR
+158 NESVAK

-170 LYEMSK
+170 LYEMPK

-181 QARLRAA
+181 QTRLRAA

-194 DLLVYV
+194 DLLMYV
-200 CRLLDED
+200 CLLLEKDEA
-207 ESARV
+207 ARRY
-212 FYQQMFQYVLVD
+212 YQQVFQYVLVD

-234 RIVKHLA
+234 RIVSYLA

-269 HFQEGYPNARL
+269 HFQQGYPNARL

-317 PGDRIDLVGYM
+317 PGERIDLVGYM
-328 TDRAEGEGVARSIH
+328 TDRNEGEGVARSIQ
-342 QYKLTK
+342 QYHAIK
-348 GISYNDIAVLY
+348 GVSYNDIAVLY
-359 RTNAQSRAFENEF
+359 RTNAQSRTFENEF
-372 RKRGIAYRIY
+372 RKLGIAYRIY

-411 LIRVINYPARGI
+411 LVRVINYPARGI
-423 GDTTLRKV
+423 GETTIRKV
-431 SECAVMQNRSMLEVA
+431 SECATMQNTSMLEVV
-446 QHPEEAGL
+446 QHPIECGL
-454 EVSKATASKLTAF
+454 EVSKATASKLGAF
-467 AAIIEQLREA
+467 GDLIATLHEA
-477 ADTLNAYD
+477 ADTMNAYE
-485 FAEKVMQLTGIRT
+485 FAEKVMLLSGIRT
-498 AAMMD
+498 AAVMD
-503 RSPEGVDRAEN
+503 RTPEGIDRAEN

-520 GIHELIDRRLEEGI
+520 GIHELIDRRTEEGI

-545 VSLLTDQDQNLAD
+545 VSLLTDQDQNLTD
-558 ETPRVTLMTVHAA
+558 DTPRVTLMTVHAA

-608 VAVTRAMRYCHMSF
+608 VALTRAMQYCHMSY

-641 KDIDRQ
+641 RDIDRQ
-647 YLVTRQPAESSYQ
+647 YIALREGSVAGTPA
-660 PSTPRWGN
+660 TAAPRWRN
-668 NTWGSMER
+668 NSWST
-676 SAIPPMP
+676 P
-683 SKPLTQLSDIVSKTP
+683 SKPAMPSVPTKPLTHISDIKTETQR
-698 ASDVTSPAGGAY
+698 AEYQAGE
-710 QVGDRVRHGTF
+710 RVRHGTF
-721 GEGQV
+721 GEGTVLQ
-726 MRVYEENG
+726 VYEENG
-734 TRRIDIQFDRFG
+734 TRRIDILFDKFG
-746 KKAMLIQFAKLEKIG
+746 KKAMLIQFAKLEKI

>member
-1 MNLDGLNSSQRAA
+1 MNLEGLNSSQRAA

-73 ADAADV
+73 VDAADV

-94 LRQEAAHIG
+94 LRHEAEHIG

-114 DQKSLIRQVIKLYS
+114 DQKSLVKQVLKLYS
-128 LDEKVYKPN
+128 LDDKVYKPN
-137 MVLGRISAAK
+137 TVLGRISAAK
-147 NALLLPNDYAR
+147 NALIQPSDYAR
-158 NESIAR
+158 NESVAK

-170 LYEMSK
+170 LYEMPK

-181 QARLRAA
+181 QTRLRAA

-194 DLLVYV
+194 DLLMYV
-200 CRLLDED
+200 CLLLEKDEA
-207 ESARV
+207 ARRY
-212 FYQQMFQYVLVD
+212 YQQVFQYVLVD

-234 RIVKHLA
+234 RIVSYLA

-269 HFQEGYPNARL
+269 HFQQGYPNARL

-317 PGDRIDLVGYM
+317 PGERIDLVGYM
-328 TDRAEGEGVARSIH
+328 TDRNEGEGVARSIQ
-342 QYKLTK
+342 QYHAIK
-348 GISYNDIAVLY
+348 GVSYNDIAVLY
-359 RTNAQSRAFENEF
+359 RTNAQSRTFENEF
-372 RKRGIAYRIY
+372 RKLGIAYRIY

-411 LIRVINYPARGI
+411 LVRVINYPARGI
-423 GDTTLRKV
+423 GETTIRKV
-431 SECAVMQNRSMLEVA
+431 SECATMQNTSMLEVV
-446 QHPEEAGL
+446 QHPIECGL
-454 EVSKATASKLTAF
+454 EVSKATVSKLGAF
-467 AAIIEQLREA
+467 GDLIATLHEA
-477 ADTLNAYD
+477 ADTMNAYE
-485 FAEKVMQLTGIRT
+485 FAEKVMLLSGIRT
-498 AAMMD
+498 AAVMD
-503 RSPEGVDRAEN
+503 RTPEGIDRAEN

-520 GIHELIDRRLEEGI
+520 GIHELIDRRTEEGI

-545 VSLLTDQDQNLAD
+545 VSLLTDQDQNLTD
-558 ETPRVTLMTVHAA
+558 DTPRVTLMTVHAA

-608 VAVTRAMRYCHMSF
+608 VALTRAMQYCHMSY

-641 KDIDRQ
+641 RDIDRQ
-647 YLVTRQPAESSYQ
+647 YIALREGSVAGTPA
-660 PSTPRWGN
+660 TAAPRWRN
-668 NTWGSMER
+668 NSWST
-676 SAIPPMP
+676 P
-683 SKPLTQLSDIVSKTP
+683 SKPAMPSVPTKPLTHISDIKTETQS
-698 ASDVTSPAGGAY
+698 AEYQAGE
-710 QVGDRVRHGTF
+710 RVRHGTF
-721 GEGQV
+721 GEGTVLQ
-726 MRVYEENG
+726 VYEENG
-734 TRRIDIQFDRFG
+734 TRRIDILFDKFG
-746 KKAMLIQFAKLEKIG
+746 KKAMLIQFAKLEKI